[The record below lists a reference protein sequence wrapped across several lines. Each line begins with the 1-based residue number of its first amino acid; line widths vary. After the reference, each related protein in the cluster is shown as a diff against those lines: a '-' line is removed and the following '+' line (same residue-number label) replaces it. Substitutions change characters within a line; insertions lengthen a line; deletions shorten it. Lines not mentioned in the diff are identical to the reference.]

1 MEAFTRTPGAPP
13 RLTDNFLFNSFGWE
27 ETHPKGSEPGRL
39 RFFPPKLR
47 EPFACLVLGR
57 WPPASLPPPGG
68 GWGCVLSLSISSGF
82 HPEAYWFLMF
92 SISLSKGLISI
103 LQHHFQD
110 NSSDRFSRHVLPSLQ
125 GVTHFWWQ
133 WIDYKETGGE
143 CSAFWRLTRIWWGLA
158 SSLRKHHLLS
168 FPSCPSIRNENDGH
182 FWLNFQLV
190 LNLNYS
196 LLRAVSHRKFTSE
209 LCYVIK
215 HPGGSFEFRKER
227 PLSWETH
234 NHRQIGT
241 TGHPVGSSEVS
252 WPLSSPA
259 AIMGELVEASLRVAR
274 SLLGVTLCLLGVAVN
289 CVLWSNTAS
298 TADSHNYRK
307 PWGLLGCV
315 RWMPQ
320 TVWGAKFRQP
330 HYLAHCDQA
339 LSPTKMKH
347 KYFSSLSAFNF

>member
-1 MEAFTRTPGAPP
+1 M
-13 RLTDNFLFNSFGWE
+13 
-27 ETHPKGSEPGRL
+27 RL
-39 RFFPPKLR
+39 RFFPPKIR
-47 EPFACLVLGR
+47 EPFACLVPGR
-57 WPPASLPPPGG
+57 WPPASPP
-68 GWGCVLSLSISSGF
+68 
-82 HPEAYWFLMF
+82 AR
-92 SISLSKGLISI
+92 GLGAVFCLCPFPLVSI
-103 LQHHFQD
+103 LRLTDISCSAFLFLKVSFPFYSIIFRTIQ
-110 NSSDRFSRHVLPSLQ
+110 FSRHVLPSLR

-143 CSAFWRLTRIWWGLA
+143 CSAFWRLTRIWWGLG

-168 FPSCPSIRNENDGH
+168 VPSCPSIRNENDGH
-182 FWLNFQLV
+182 IWLNFQLV

-209 LCYVIK
+209 LCYAIS

-234 NHRQIGT
+234 NRRQTGT
-241 TGHPVGSSEVS
+241 TGHPLGSSEMS

-259 AIMGELVEASLRVAR
+259 AIMGELVEASLRVAW

-289 CVLWSNTAS
+289 CILWSNTAS
-298 TADSHNYRK
+298 TADSHNHRK

-315 RWMPQ
+315 WWMPQ
-320 TVWGAKFRQP
+320 TVWGAKFRHP

-339 LSPTKMKH
+339 LSATKMKH
-347 KYFSSLSAFNF
+347 KYFSSLSAFNCSALLLFWLNLCYSL